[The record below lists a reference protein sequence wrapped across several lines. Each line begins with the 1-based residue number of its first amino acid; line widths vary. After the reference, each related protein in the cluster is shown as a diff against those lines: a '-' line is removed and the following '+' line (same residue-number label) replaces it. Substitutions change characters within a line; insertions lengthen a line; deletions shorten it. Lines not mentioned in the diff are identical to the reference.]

1 MMWRNKYLSLTAEY
15 IRMSKV
21 FKLILPIIALIFAV
35 LSCRPQND
43 INYMQDIESI
53 AVEASVKNTVN
64 TIQPGDQL
72 VIFVSAKD
80 MDVVRPFN
88 QTYSSS
94 GSVAQYSQS
103 RSGAQ
108 AASTSGPG
116 TVYTVDTDGYI
127 NYPVIGK
134 ISTTGLNQEQFREKL
149 TLLLTEYV
157 KNPVVDLRT
166 NNFKVTVLGEVA
178 NPGTY
183 NIPDGSATVLS
194 ALGLAGDLT
203 IYGVRTNVLVVRN
216 NDGEIT
222 RQRLNLTSAE
232 FINSPYYYLKQNDVI
247 YVEANTTKQNTAR
260 TNPNIGLYL
269 SGASLLITL
278 VAIILR
284 K

>member
-1 MMWRNKYLSLTAEY
+1 M
-15 IRMSKV
+15 
-21 FKLILPIIALIFAV
+21 
-35 LSCRPQND
+35 
-43 INYMQDIESI
+43 
-53 AVEASVKNTVN
+53 
-64 TIQPGDQL
+64 
-72 VIFVSAKD
+72 
-80 MDVVRPFN
+80 VRPFN